1 MMSYEIIGIT
11 VLWLFLFGYIIV
23 ASIDFGAGFFSLHAK
38 LFGQSHY
45 INRLIQR
52 YLNPVWEVT
61 NVFFVFFFVGIVG
74 FFPDTA
80 YYYGTVLLIPGSI
93 ALILL
98 AARGAFY
105 AFENY
110 GQDSKLSWLMIYG
123 ISGLLIPAA
132 LSTALTISEGG
143 FLKKTASGSIDLN
156 WTELL
161 LSPYGWAVVLLAIV
175 SVLYISSGFL
185 TFYAHRAQDW
195 KAYALLRKCF
205 LMWGA
210 PMILMSLF
218 VFLSLR
224 IQNKA
229 HFNAAVFDYG
239 WLFIISFVSFLIAG
253 VLTYLKKAHGI
264 AFLFV
269 MLQMGTAFFGY
280 GLSKLPYILY
290 PYIHIDDAVT
300 NDSMA
305 LVLTIA
311 FICGLLLLI
320 PSLYFILKLFV
331 FDKDYVRGHKKGY

>member
-1 MMSYEIIGIT
+1 MMVYEVIGIT
-11 VLWLFLFGYIIV
+11 VLWIFLFGYIIV

-38 LFGQSHY
+38 LFGQSHE
-45 INRLIQR
+45 INDLIQS

-98 AARGAFY
+98 SIRGAFY

-110 GQDSKLSWLMIYG
+110 GQDSKLSWLMLYAV
-123 ISGLLIPAA
+123 SGLLIPAS

-143 FLKKTASGSIDLN
+143 YITESSSGNVDLN

-161 LSPYGWAVVLLAIV
+161 LSPFGWAVVLLAIV

-185 TFYAHRAQDW
+185 TFYAHRAKDTS
-195 KAYALLRKCF
+195 AYQLMRKWF

-210 PMILMSLF
+210 PMIMMSLF

-224 IQNKA
+224 IQNEA
-229 HFNAAVFDYG
+229 HFMSAVFDYG
-239 WLFIISFVSFLIAG
+239 WLFIISFIAFAIAG
-253 VLTYLKKAHGI
+253 VLTLLKKAHGI
-264 AFLFV
+264 AFIFV
-269 MLQMGTAFFGY
+269 IIQMGTAFFGY

-290 PYIHIDDAVT
+290 PYVHIDDAVT

-311 FICGLLLLI
+311 FIGGLLLLL
-320 PSLYFILKLFV
+320 PSLFFILKLFV
-331 FDKDYVRGHKKGY
+331 FDKDYVRGKK

>member
-1 MMSYEIIGIT
+1 MVYEVIGIT
-11 VLWLFLFGYIIV
+11 VLWIFLFGYIIV

-38 LFGQSHY
+38 LFGQSHE
-45 INRLIQR
+45 INDLIQR

-98 AARGAFY
+98 SIRGAFY

-110 GQDSKLSWLMIYG
+110 GQDSKLSWLMLYAV
-123 ISGLLIPAA
+123 SGLLIPAS

-143 FLKKTASGSIDLN
+143 YITESSSGNVDLN

-161 LSPYGWAVVLLAIV
+161 LSPFGWAVVLLAIV

-185 TFYAHRAQDW
+185 TFYAHRAKDTS
-195 KAYALLRKCF
+195 AYQLMRKWF

-210 PMILMSLF
+210 PMIMMSLF

-224 IQNKA
+224 IQNEA
-229 HFNAAVFDYG
+229 HFMSAVFDYG
-239 WLFIISFVSFLIAG
+239 WLFIISFIAFAITG
-253 VLTYLKKAHGI
+253 VLTLLKKAHGI
-264 AFLFV
+264 AFIFV
-269 MLQMGTAFFGY
+269 IIQMGTAFFGY

-290 PYIHIDDAVT
+290 PYVHIDDAVT

-311 FICGLLLLI
+311 FIGGLLLLL
-320 PSLYFILKLFV
+320 PSLFFILKLFV
-331 FDKDYVRGHKKGY
+331 FDKDYVRGKK

>member
-1 MMSYEIIGIT
+1 MVYEVIGIT
-11 VLWLFLFGYIIV
+11 VLWIFLFGYIIV

-38 LFGQSHY
+38 LFGQSHE
-45 INRLIQR
+45 INDLIQR

-98 AARGAFY
+98 SIRGAFY

-110 GQDSKLSWLMIYG
+110 GQDSKLSWLMLYAV
-123 ISGLLIPAA
+123 SGLLIPAS

-143 FLKKTASGSIDLN
+143 YITESSSGNVDLN

-161 LSPYGWAVVLLAIV
+161 LSPFGWAVVLLAIV

-185 TFYAHRAQDW
+185 TFYAHRAKDTS
-195 KAYALLRKCF
+195 AYQLMRKWF

-210 PMILMSLF
+210 PMIMMSLF

-224 IQNKA
+224 IQNEA
-229 HFNAAVFDYG
+229 HFMSAVFDYG
-239 WLFIISFVSFLIAG
+239 WLFIISFIAFAIAG
-253 VLTYLKKAHGI
+253 VLTLLKKAHGI
-264 AFLFV
+264 AFIFV
-269 MLQMGTAFFGY
+269 IIQMGTAFFGY

-290 PYIHIDDAVT
+290 PYVHIDDAVT

-305 LVLTIA
+305 LVLIIA
-311 FICGLLLLI
+311 FIGGLLLLL
-320 PSLYFILKLFV
+320 PSLFFILKLFV
-331 FDKDYVRGHKKGY
+331 FDKDYVRGKK

>member
-1 MMSYEIIGIT
+1 MVYEVIGIT
-11 VLWLFLFGYIIV
+11 VLWIFLFGYIIV

-38 LFGQSHY
+38 LFGQSHE
-45 INRLIQR
+45 INDLIQR

-98 AARGAFY
+98 SIRGAFY

-110 GQDSKLSWLMIYG
+110 GQDSKLSWLMLYAV
-123 ISGLLIPAA
+123 SGLLIPAS

-143 FLKKTASGSIDLN
+143 YIIESSSGNVDLN

-161 LSPYGWAVVLLAIV
+161 LSPFGWAVVLLAIV

-185 TFYAHRAQDW
+185 TFYAHRAKDTS
-195 KAYALLRKCF
+195 AYQLMRKWF

-210 PMILMSLF
+210 PMIMMSLF

-224 IQNKA
+224 IQNEA
-229 HFNAAVFDYG
+229 HFMSAVFDYG
-239 WLFIISFVSFLIAG
+239 WLFIISFIAFAIAG
-253 VLTYLKKAHGI
+253 VLTLLKKAHGI
-264 AFLFV
+264 AFIFV
-269 MLQMGTAFFGY
+269 IIQMGTAFFGY

-290 PYIHIDDAVT
+290 PYVHIDDAVT

-305 LVLTIA
+305 LVLTIV
-311 FICGLLLLI
+311 FIGGLLLLL
-320 PSLYFILKLFV
+320 PSLFFILKLFV
-331 FDKDYVRGHKKGY
+331 FDKDYVRGKK

>member
-1 MMSYEIIGIT
+1 MMNYEIIGIA
-11 VLWLFLFGYIIV
+11 VLWIFLFGYIIV

-45 INRLIQR
+45 INDLIQR

-98 AARGAFY
+98 AIRGAFY

-110 GQDSKLSWLMIYG
+110 GQDSKLSWLMLYAV
-123 ISGLLIPAA
+123 SGLLIPAS

-143 FLKKTASGSIDLN
+143 YLTESAAGKIDLD

-161 LSPYGWAVVLLAIV
+161 LSPFGWAVVLLAIV

-185 TFYAHRAQDW
+185 TFYAHRAED
-195 KAYALLRKCF
+195 KSAYQLMRKWF

-210 PMILMSLF
+210 PMIMMSLF

-224 IQNKA
+224 IQNEA
-229 HFNAAVFDYG
+229 HFMSAVFDYG
-239 WLFIISFVSFLIAG
+239 WLFIISLISFVIAG
-253 VLTYLKKAHGI
+253 VLTLLKKAHGI
-264 AFLFV
+264 AFIFV
-269 MLQMGTAFFGY
+269 VIQMGTAFFGY

-290 PYIHIDDAVT
+290 PYVHIDDAVT

-311 FICGLLLLI
+311 FIGGLVLLL
-320 PSLYFILKLFV
+320 PSLFFIFKLFV
-331 FDKDYVRGHKKGY
+331 FDKDYVRGKK

>member
-1 MMSYEIIGIT
+1 MVYEVIGIT
-11 VLWLFLFGYIIV
+11 VLWIFLFGYIIV

-38 LFGQSHY
+38 LFGQSHE
-45 INRLIQR
+45 INDLIQR

-98 AARGAFY
+98 SIRGAFY

-110 GQDSKLSWLMIYG
+110 GQDSKLSWLMLYAV
-123 ISGLLIPAA
+123 SGLLIPAS

-143 FLKKTASGSIDLN
+143 YITESSFGNVDLN

-161 LSPYGWAVVLLAIV
+161 LSPFGWAVVLLAIV

-185 TFYAHRAQDW
+185 TFYAHRAKDTS
-195 KAYALLRKCF
+195 AYQLMRKWF

-210 PMILMSLF
+210 PMIMMSLF

-224 IQNKA
+224 IQNEA
-229 HFNAAVFDYG
+229 HFMSAVFDYG
-239 WLFIISFVSFLIAG
+239 WLFIISFIAFAIAG
-253 VLTYLKKAHGI
+253 VLTLLKKAHGI
-264 AFLFV
+264 AFIFV
-269 MLQMGTAFFGY
+269 IIQMGTAFFGY

-290 PYIHIDDAVT
+290 PYVHIDDAVT

-311 FICGLLLLI
+311 FIGGLLLLL
-320 PSLYFILKLFV
+320 PSLFFILKLFV
-331 FDKDYVRGHKKGY
+331 FDKDYVRGKK

>member
-1 MMSYEIIGIT
+1 MVYEVIGIT
-11 VLWLFLFGYIIV
+11 VLWIFLFGYIIV

-38 LFGQSHY
+38 LFGQSHE
-45 INRLIQR
+45 INDLIQR

-80 YYYGTVLLIPGSI
+80 YYYGIVLLIPGSI

-98 AARGAFY
+98 SIRGAFY

-110 GQDSKLSWLMIYG
+110 GQDSKLSWLMLYAV
-123 ISGLLIPAA
+123 SGLLIPAS

-143 FLKKTASGSIDLN
+143 YIIESSSGNVDLN

-161 LSPYGWAVVLLAIV
+161 LSPFGWAVVLLAIV

-185 TFYAHRAQDW
+185 TFYAHRAKDTS
-195 KAYALLRKCF
+195 AYQLMRKWF

-210 PMILMSLF
+210 PMIMMSLF

-224 IQNKA
+224 IQNEA
-229 HFNAAVFDYG
+229 HFMSAVFDYG
-239 WLFIISFVSFLIAG
+239 WLFIISFIAFAIAG
-253 VLTYLKKAHGI
+253 VLTLLKKAHGI
-264 AFLFV
+264 AFIFV
-269 MLQMGTAFFGY
+269 IIQMGTAFFGY

-290 PYIHIDDAVT
+290 PYVHIDDAVT

-311 FICGLLLLI
+311 FIGGLLLLL
-320 PSLYFILKLFV
+320 PSLFFILKLFV
-331 FDKDYVRGHKKGY
+331 FDKDYVRGKK

>member
-1 MMSYEIIGIT
+1 MVYEVIGIT
-11 VLWLFLFGYIIV
+11 VLWIFLFGYIIV

-38 LFGQSHY
+38 LFGQSHE
-45 INRLIQR
+45 INDLIQR

-98 AARGAFY
+98 SIRGAFY

-110 GQDSKLSWLMIYG
+110 GQDSKLSWLMLYAV
-123 ISGLLIPAA
+123 SGLLIPAS

-143 FLKKTASGSIDLN
+143 YIIESSSGNVDLN

-161 LSPYGWAVVLLAIV
+161 LSPFGWAVVLLAIV

-185 TFYAHRAQDW
+185 TFYAHRAKDTS
-195 KAYALLRKCF
+195 AYQLMRKWF

-210 PMILMSLF
+210 PMIMMSLF

-224 IQNKA
+224 IQNEA
-229 HFNAAVFDYG
+229 HFMSAVFDYG
-239 WLFIISFVSFLIAG
+239 WLFIISFIAFAIAG
-253 VLTYLKKAHGI
+253 VLTLLKKAHGI
-264 AFLFV
+264 AFIFV
-269 MLQMGTAFFGY
+269 IIQMDTAFFGY

-290 PYIHIDDAVT
+290 PYVHIDDAVT

-311 FICGLLLLI
+311 FIGGLLLLL
-320 PSLYFILKLFV
+320 PSLFFILKLFV
-331 FDKDYVRGHKKGY
+331 FDKDYVRGKK

>member
-1 MMSYEIIGIT
+1 MMVYEVIGIT
-11 VLWLFLFGYIIV
+11 VLWIFLFGYIII

-38 LFGQSHY
+38 LFGQSHE
-45 INRLIQR
+45 INDLIQR

-98 AARGAFY
+98 SIRGAFY

-110 GQDSKLSWLMIYG
+110 GQDSKLSWLMLYAV
-123 ISGLLIPAA
+123 SGLLIPAS

-143 FLKKTASGSIDLN
+143 YITESSSGNVDLN

-161 LSPYGWAVVLLAIV
+161 LSPFGWAVVLLAIV

-185 TFYAHRAQDW
+185 TFYAHRAKDTS
-195 KAYALLRKCF
+195 AYQLMRKWF

-210 PMILMSLF
+210 PMIMMSLF

-224 IQNKA
+224 IQNEA
-229 HFNAAVFDYG
+229 HFMSAVFDYG
-239 WLFIISFVSFLIAG
+239 WLFIISFIAFAIAG
-253 VLTYLKKAHGI
+253 VLTLLKKAHGI
-264 AFLFV
+264 AFIFV
-269 MLQMGTAFFGY
+269 IIQMGTAFFGY

-290 PYIHIDDAVT
+290 PYVHIDDAVT

-311 FICGLLLLI
+311 FIGGLLLLL
-320 PSLYFILKLFV
+320 PSLFFILKLFV
-331 FDKDYVRGHKKGY
+331 FDKDYVRGKK

>member
-1 MMSYEIIGIT
+1 MVYEVIGIT
-11 VLWLFLFGYIIV
+11 VLWIFLFGYIIV
-23 ASIDFGAGFFSLHAK
+23 ASIDFGAGFFSLHVK
-38 LFGQSHY
+38 LFGQSHE
-45 INRLIQR
+45 INDLIQR

-98 AARGAFY
+98 SIRGAFY

-110 GQDSKLSWLMIYG
+110 GQDSKLSWLMLYAV
-123 ISGLLIPAA
+123 SGLLIPAS

-143 FLKKTASGSIDLN
+143 YITESSSGNVDLN

-161 LSPYGWAVVLLAIV
+161 LSPFGWAVVLLAIV

-185 TFYAHRAQDW
+185 TFYAHRAKDTS
-195 KAYALLRKCF
+195 AYQLMRKWF

-210 PMILMSLF
+210 PMIMMSLF

-224 IQNKA
+224 IQNEA
-229 HFNAAVFDYG
+229 HFMSAVFDYG
-239 WLFIISFVSFLIAG
+239 WLFIISFIAFAIAG
-253 VLTYLKKAHGI
+253 VLTLLKKAHGI
-264 AFLFV
+264 AFIFV
-269 MLQMGTAFFGY
+269 IIQMGTAFFGY

-290 PYIHIDDAVT
+290 PYVHIDDAVT

-311 FICGLLLLI
+311 FIGGLLLLL
-320 PSLYFILKLFV
+320 PSLFFILKLFV
-331 FDKDYVRGHKKGY
+331 FDKDYVRGKK

>member
-1 MMSYEIIGIT
+1 MMVYEVIGIT
-11 VLWLFLFGYIIV
+11 VLWIFLFGYIIV

-38 LFGQSHY
+38 LFGQSHE
-45 INRLIQR
+45 INDLIQR

-98 AARGAFY
+98 SIRGAFY

-110 GQDSKLSWLMIYG
+110 GQDSKLSWLMLYAV
-123 ISGLLIPAA
+123 SGLLIPAS

-143 FLKKTASGSIDLN
+143 YIIESSSGNVDLN

-161 LSPYGWAVVLLAIV
+161 LSPFGWAVVLLAIV

-185 TFYAHRAQDW
+185 TFYAHRAKDTS
-195 KAYALLRKCF
+195 AYQLMRKWF

-210 PMILMSLF
+210 PMIMMSLF

-224 IQNKA
+224 IQNEA
-229 HFNAAVFDYG
+229 HFMSAVFDYG
-239 WLFIISFVSFLIAG
+239 WLFIISFIAFAIAS
-253 VLTYLKKAHGI
+253 VLTLLKKAHGI
-264 AFLFV
+264 AFIFV
-269 MLQMGTAFFGY
+269 IIQMGTAFFGY

-290 PYIHIDDAVT
+290 PYVHIDDAVT

-311 FICGLLLLI
+311 FIGGLLLLL
-320 PSLYFILKLFV
+320 PSLFFILKLFV
-331 FDKDYVRGHKKGY
+331 FDKDYVRGKK

>member
-1 MMSYEIIGIT
+1 MDYSLIGIS

-23 ASIDFGAGFFSLHAK
+23 ASIDFGAGFFTLHAS
-38 LFGQSHY
+38 LTGEAHRV
-45 INRLIQR
+45 NGLIER

-74 FFPDTA
+74 FFPETA
-80 YYYGTVLLIPGSI
+80 YYYGTIMLIPGSI

-110 GQDSKLSWLMIYG
+110 GQDRKLSWLIIYG
-123 ISGLLIPAA
+123 LSGLLIPAA

-143 FLKKTASGSIDLN
+143 YIIENQNNSIDLN
-156 WTELL
+156 WEALL
-161 LSPYGWAVVLLAIV
+161 LSPFGWAVVFLAIV

-185 TFYAHRAQDW
+185 TFYAHRAKDFE
-195 KAYALLRKCF
+195 AYHLLRKWF
-205 LMWGA
+205 LLWGA
-210 PMILMSLF
+210 PMIIISLF

-229 HFNAAVFDYG
+229 HFESAVFDYG
-239 WLFIISFVSFLIAG
+239 WLFIISLIAFMIAG
-253 VLTYLKKAHGI
+253 VLTFLKKAHGV
-264 AFLFV
+264 AFIFV
-269 MLQMGTAFFGY
+269 IIQMGTAFFGY

-290 PYIHIDDAVT
+290 PYVKLNHAVT

-305 LVLTIA
+305 LFLVIA
-311 FICGLLLLI
+311 FVFGLILLL
-320 PSLYFILKLFV
+320 PSLYFLLRLFV
-331 FDKDYVRGHKKGY
+331 LDKDYVRGRK

>member
-1 MMSYEIIGIT
+1 MVYEVIGIT
-11 VLWLFLFGYIIV
+11 VLWIFLFGYIIV

-38 LFGQSHY
+38 LFGQSHE
-45 INRLIQR
+45 INDLIQR

-98 AARGAFY
+98 SIRGAFY

-110 GQDSKLSWLMIYG
+110 GQDSKLSWLMLYAV
-123 ISGLLIPAA
+123 SGLLIPAS

-143 FLKKTASGSIDLN
+143 YIIESSSGNVDLN

-161 LSPYGWAVVLLAIV
+161 LSPFGWAVVLLAIV

-185 TFYAHRAQDW
+185 TFYAHRAKDTS
-195 KAYALLRKCF
+195 AYQLMRKWF

-210 PMILMSLF
+210 PMIMMSLF

-224 IQNKA
+224 IQNEA
-229 HFNAAVFDYG
+229 HFMSAVFDYG
-239 WLFIISFVSFLIAG
+239 WLFIISFIAFAIAG
-253 VLTYLKKAHGI
+253 VLTLLKKAHGI
-264 AFLFV
+264 AFIFV
-269 MLQMGTAFFGY
+269 IIQMG
-280 GLSKLPYILY
+280 
-290 PYIHIDDAVT
+290 
-300 NDSMA
+300 
-305 LVLTIA
+305 
-311 FICGLLLLI
+311 
-320 PSLYFILKLFV
+320 
-331 FDKDYVRGHKKGY
+331 

>member
-1 MMSYEIIGIT
+1 MMVYEVIGIT
-11 VLWLFLFGYIIV
+11 VLWIFLFGYIIV

-38 LFGQSHY
+38 LFGQSHE
-45 INRLIQR
+45 INDLIQR

-98 AARGAFY
+98 SIRGAFY

-110 GQDSKLSWLMIYG
+110 GQDSKLSWLMLYAV
-123 ISGLLIPAA
+123 SGLLIPAS

-143 FLKKTASGSIDLN
+143 YIIESSSGNVDLN

-161 LSPYGWAVVLLAIV
+161 LSPFGWAVVLLAIV

-185 TFYAHRAQDW
+185 TFYAHRAKDTS
-195 KAYALLRKCF
+195 AYQLMRKWF

-210 PMILMSLF
+210 PMIMMSLF

-224 IQNKA
+224 IQNEA
-229 HFNAAVFDYG
+229 HFMSAVFDYG
-239 WLFIISFVSFLIAG
+239 WLFIISFIAFAIAG
-253 VLTYLKKAHGI
+253 VLTLLKKAHGI
-264 AFLFV
+264 AFIFV
-269 MLQMGTAFFGY
+269 IIQMGTAFFGY

-290 PYIHIDDAVT
+290 PYVHIDDAVT

-311 FICGLLLLI
+311 FIGGLLLLL
-320 PSLYFILKLFV
+320 PSLFFILKLFL
-331 FDKDYVRGHKKGY
+331 FDKDYVRGKK

>member
-1 MMSYEIIGIT
+1 MMVYEVIGIT
-11 VLWLFLFGYIIV
+11 VLWIFLFGYIIV

-38 LFGQSHY
+38 LFGQSHE
-45 INRLIQR
+45 INDLIQR

-98 AARGAFY
+98 SIRGAFY

-110 GQDSKLSWLMIYG
+110 GQDSKLSWLMLYAV
-123 ISGLLIPAA
+123 SGLLIPAS

-143 FLKKTASGSIDLN
+143 YITESSSGNVDLN

-161 LSPYGWAVVLLAIV
+161 LSPFGWAVVLLAIV

-185 TFYAHRAQDW
+185 TFYAHRAKDTS
-195 KAYALLRKCF
+195 AYQLMRKWF
-205 LMWGA
+205 LMWDA
-210 PMILMSLF
+210 PMIMMSLF

-224 IQNKA
+224 IQNEA
-229 HFNAAVFDYG
+229 HFMSAVFDYG
-239 WLFIISFVSFLIAG
+239 WLFIISFIAFAIAG
-253 VLTYLKKAHGI
+253 VLTLLKKAHGI
-264 AFLFV
+264 AFIFV
-269 MLQMGTAFFGY
+269 IIQMGTAFFGY

-290 PYIHIDDAVT
+290 PYVHIDDAVT

-311 FICGLLLLI
+311 FIGGLLLLL
-320 PSLYFILKLFV
+320 PSLFFILKLFV
-331 FDKDYVRGHKKGY
+331 FDKDYVRGKK

>member
-1 MMSYEIIGIT
+1 MVYEVIGIT
-11 VLWLFLFGYIIV
+11 VLWIFLFGYIIV
-23 ASIDFGAGFFSLHAK
+23 ASIDFGVGFFSLHAK
-38 LFGQSHY
+38 LFGQSHE
-45 INRLIQR
+45 INDLIQR

-98 AARGAFY
+98 SIRGAFY

-110 GQDSKLSWLMIYG
+110 GQDSKLSWLMLYAV
-123 ISGLLIPAA
+123 SGLLIPAS

-143 FLKKTASGSIDLN
+143 YITESSSGNVDLN

-161 LSPYGWAVVLLAIV
+161 LSPFGWAVVLLAIV

-185 TFYAHRAQDW
+185 TFYAHRAKDTS
-195 KAYALLRKCF
+195 AYQLMRKWF

-210 PMILMSLF
+210 PMIMMSLF

-224 IQNKA
+224 IQNEA
-229 HFNAAVFDYG
+229 HFMSAVFDYG
-239 WLFIISFVSFLIAG
+239 WLFIISFIAFAIAG
-253 VLTYLKKAHGI
+253 VLTLLKKAHGI
-264 AFLFV
+264 AFIFV
-269 MLQMGTAFFGY
+269 IIQMGTAFFGY

-290 PYIHIDDAVT
+290 PYVHIDDAVT

-311 FICGLLLLI
+311 FIGGLLLLL
-320 PSLYFILKLFV
+320 PSLFFILKLFV
-331 FDKDYVRGHKKGY
+331 FDKDYVRGKK

>member
-1 MMSYEIIGIT
+1 MVYEVIGIT
-11 VLWLFLFGYIIV
+11 VLWIFLFGYIIV

-38 LFGQSHY
+38 LFGQSHE
-45 INRLIQR
+45 INDLIQR

-98 AARGAFY
+98 SIRGAFY

-110 GQDSKLSWLMIYG
+110 GQDSKLSWLMLYAV
-123 ISGLLIPAA
+123 SGLLIPAS

-143 FLKKTASGSIDLN
+143 YITESSSGNVDLN

-161 LSPYGWAVVLLAIV
+161 LSPFGWAVFLLAIV

-185 TFYAHRAQDW
+185 TFYAHRAKDTS
-195 KAYALLRKCF
+195 AYQLMRKWF

-210 PMILMSLF
+210 PMIMMSLF

-224 IQNKA
+224 IQNEA
-229 HFNAAVFDYG
+229 HFMSAVFDYG
-239 WLFIISFVSFLIAG
+239 WLFIISFIAFAIAG
-253 VLTYLKKAHGI
+253 VLTLLKKAHGI
-264 AFLFV
+264 AFIFV
-269 MLQMGTAFFGY
+269 IIQMGTAFFGY

-290 PYIHIDDAVT
+290 PYVHIDDAVT

-311 FICGLLLLI
+311 FIGGLLLLL
-320 PSLYFILKLFV
+320 PSLFFILKLFV
-331 FDKDYVRGHKKGY
+331 FDKDYVRGKK

>member
-1 MMSYEIIGIT
+1 MVYEVIGIT
-11 VLWLFLFGYIIV
+11 VLWIFLFGYIIV

-38 LFGQSHY
+38 LFGQSHE
-45 INRLIQR
+45 INGLIQR

-98 AARGAFY
+98 SIRGAFY

-110 GQDSKLSWLMIYG
+110 GQDSKLSWLMLYAV
-123 ISGLLIPAA
+123 SGLLIPAS

-143 FLKKTASGSIDLN
+143 YINESSSGNVDLN

-161 LSPYGWAVVLLAIV
+161 LSPFGWAVVLLAIV

-185 TFYAHRAQDW
+185 TFYAHRAKDTS
-195 KAYALLRKCF
+195 AYQLMRKWF

-210 PMILMSLF
+210 PMIMMSLF

-224 IQNKA
+224 IQNEA
-229 HFNAAVFDYG
+229 HFMSAVFDYG
-239 WLFIISFVSFLIAG
+239 WLFIISFIAFAIAG
-253 VLTYLKKAHGI
+253 VLTLLKKAHGI
-264 AFLFV
+264 AFIFV
-269 MLQMGTAFFGY
+269 IIQMGTAFFGY

-290 PYIHIDDAVT
+290 PYVHIDDAVT

-311 FICGLLLLI
+311 FIGGLLLLL
-320 PSLYFILKLFV
+320 PSLFFILKLFV
-331 FDKDYVRGHKKGY
+331 FDKDYVRGKK

>member
-1 MMSYEIIGIT
+1 MVYEVIGIT
-11 VLWLFLFGYIIV
+11 VLWIFLFGYIII

-38 LFGQSHY
+38 LFGQSHE
-45 INRLIQR
+45 INDLIQR

-98 AARGAFY
+98 SIRGAFY

-110 GQDSKLSWLMIYG
+110 GQDSKLSWLMLYAV
-123 ISGLLIPAA
+123 SGLLIPAS

-143 FLKKTASGSIDLN
+143 YITESSSGNVDLN

-161 LSPYGWAVVLLAIV
+161 LSPFGWAVVLLAIV

-185 TFYAHRAQDW
+185 TFYAHRAKDTS
-195 KAYALLRKCF
+195 AYQLMRKWF

-210 PMILMSLF
+210 PMIMMSLF

-224 IQNKA
+224 IQNEA
-229 HFNAAVFDYG
+229 HFMSAVFDYG
-239 WLFIISFVSFLIAG
+239 WLFIISFIAFAIAG
-253 VLTYLKKAHGI
+253 VLTLLKKAHGI
-264 AFLFV
+264 AFIFV
-269 MLQMGTAFFGY
+269 IIQMGTAFFGY

-290 PYIHIDDAVT
+290 PYVHIDDAVT

-311 FICGLLLLI
+311 FIGGLLLLL
-320 PSLYFILKLFV
+320 PSLFFILKLFV
-331 FDKDYVRGHKKGY
+331 FDKDYVRGKK

>member
-1 MMSYEIIGIT
+1 MMVYEVIGIT
-11 VLWLFLFGYIIV
+11 VLWIFLFGYIIV
-23 ASIDFGAGFFSLHAK
+23 ASIDSGAGFFSLHAK
-38 LFGQSHY
+38 LFGQSHE
-45 INRLIQR
+45 INDLIQR

-98 AARGAFY
+98 SIRGAFY

-110 GQDSKLSWLMIYG
+110 GQDSKLSWLMLYAV
-123 ISGLLIPAA
+123 SGLLIPAS

-143 FLKKTASGSIDLN
+143 YIIESSSGNVDLN

-161 LSPYGWAVVLLAIV
+161 LSPFGWAVVLLAIV

-185 TFYAHRAQDW
+185 TFYAHRAKDTS
-195 KAYALLRKCF
+195 AYQLMRKWF

-210 PMILMSLF
+210 PMIMMSLF

-224 IQNKA
+224 IQNEA
-229 HFNAAVFDYG
+229 HFMSAVFDYG
-239 WLFIISFVSFLIAG
+239 WLFIISFIAFAIAG
-253 VLTYLKKAHGI
+253 VLTLLKKAHGI
-264 AFLFV
+264 AFIFV
-269 MLQMGTAFFGY
+269 IIQMGTAFFGY

-290 PYIHIDDAVT
+290 PYVHIDDAVT

-311 FICGLLLLI
+311 FIGGLLLLL
-320 PSLYFILKLFV
+320 PSLFFILKLFV
-331 FDKDYVRGHKKGY
+331 FDKDYVRGKK

>member
-1 MMSYEIIGIT
+1 MMVYEVIGIT
-11 VLWLFLFGYIIV
+11 VLWIFLFGYIIV

-38 LFGQSHY
+38 LFGQSHE
-45 INRLIQR
+45 INDLIQR

-98 AARGAFY
+98 SIRGAFY

-110 GQDSKLSWLMIYG
+110 GQDSKLSWLMLYAV
-123 ISGLLIPAA
+123 SGLLIPAS

-143 FLKKTASGSIDLN
+143 YITESSSGNVDLN

-161 LSPYGWAVVLLAIV
+161 LSPFGWAVVLLAIV

-185 TFYAHRAQDW
+185 TFYAHRAKDTS
-195 KAYALLRKCF
+195 AYQLMRKWF

-210 PMILMSLF
+210 PMIMMSLF

-224 IQNKA
+224 IQNEA
-229 HFNAAVFDYG
+229 HFMSAVFDYG
-239 WLFIISFVSFLIAG
+239 WLFIISFIAFAIAG
-253 VLTYLKKAHGI
+253 VLTLLKKAHGI
-264 AFLFV
+264 AFIFV
-269 MLQMGTAFFGY
+269 IIQMGTAFFGY

-290 PYIHIDDAVT
+290 PYVHIDDAVT

-305 LVLTIA
+305 LVLTIV
-311 FICGLLLLI
+311 FIGGLLLLL
-320 PSLYFILKLFV
+320 PSLFFILKLFV
-331 FDKDYVRGHKKGY
+331 FDKDYVRGKK

>member
-1 MMSYEIIGIT
+1 MVYEVIGIT
-11 VLWLFLFGYIIV
+11 VLWIFLFGYIIV

-38 LFGQSHY
+38 LFGQSHE
-45 INRLIQR
+45 INDLIQR

-80 YYYGTVLLIPGSI
+80 YYYGTVLLIPGST

-98 AARGAFY
+98 SIRGAFY

-110 GQDSKLSWLMIYG
+110 GQDSKLSWLMLYAV
-123 ISGLLIPAA
+123 SGLLIPAS

-143 FLKKTASGSIDLN
+143 YIIESSSGNVDLN

-161 LSPYGWAVVLLAIV
+161 LSPFGWAVVLLAIV

-185 TFYAHRAQDW
+185 TFYAHRAKDTS
-195 KAYALLRKCF
+195 AYQLMRKWF

-210 PMILMSLF
+210 PMIMMSLF

-224 IQNKA
+224 IQNEA
-229 HFNAAVFDYG
+229 HFMSAVFDYG
-239 WLFIISFVSFLIAG
+239 WLFIISFIAFAIAG
-253 VLTYLKKAHGI
+253 VLTLLKKAHGI
-264 AFLFV
+264 AFIFV
-269 MLQMGTAFFGY
+269 IIQMGTAFFGY

-290 PYIHIDDAVT
+290 PYVHIDDAVT

-311 FICGLLLLI
+311 FIGGLLLLL
-320 PSLYFILKLFV
+320 PSLFFILKLFV
-331 FDKDYVRGHKKGY
+331 FDKDYVRGKK

>member
-1 MMSYEIIGIT
+1 MMVYEVIGIT
-11 VLWLFLFGYIIV
+11 VLWIFLFGYIIV

-38 LFGQSHY
+38 LFGQSHE
-45 INRLIQR
+45 INDLIQR

-98 AARGAFY
+98 SIRGAFY

-110 GQDSKLSWLMIYG
+110 GQDSKLSWLMLYAV
-123 ISGLLIPAA
+123 SGLLIPAS

-143 FLKKTASGSIDLN
+143 YITESSSGNVDLN

-161 LSPYGWAVVLLAIV
+161 LSPFGWAVVLLAIV

-185 TFYAHRAQDW
+185 TFYAHRAKDTS
-195 KAYALLRKCF
+195 AYQLMRKWF

-210 PMILMSLF
+210 PMIMMSLF

-224 IQNKA
+224 IQNEA
-229 HFNAAVFDYG
+229 HFMSAVFDYG
-239 WLFIISFVSFLIAG
+239 WLFIISFIAFAIAG
-253 VLTYLKKAHGI
+253 VLTLLKKAHGI
-264 AFLFV
+264 AFIFV
-269 MLQMGTAFFGY
+269 IIQMGTAFFGY

-290 PYIHIDDAVT
+290 RAH
-300 NDSMA
+300 
-305 LVLTIA
+305 
-311 FICGLLLLI
+311 
-320 PSLYFILKLFV
+320 
-331 FDKDYVRGHKKGY
+331 

>member
-1 MMSYEIIGIT
+1 MMVYEVIGIT
-11 VLWLFLFGYIIV
+11 VLWIFLFGYIIV

-38 LFGQSHY
+38 LFGQSHE
-45 INRLIQR
+45 INDLIQR

-98 AARGAFY
+98 SIRGAFY

-110 GQDSKLSWLMIYG
+110 GQDSKLSWLMLYAV
-123 ISGLLIPAA
+123 SGLLIPAS

-143 FLKKTASGSIDLN
+143 YIIESSSGNVDLN

-161 LSPYGWAVVLLAIV
+161 LSPFGWAVVLLAIV

-185 TFYAHRAQDW
+185 TFYAHRAKDTS
-195 KAYALLRKCF
+195 AYQLMRKWF
-205 LMWGA
+205 LKWGA
-210 PMILMSLF
+210 PMIMMSLF

-224 IQNKA
+224 IQNEA
-229 HFNAAVFDYG
+229 HFMSAVFDYG
-239 WLFIISFVSFLIAG
+239 WLFIISFIAFAIAG
-253 VLTYLKKAHGI
+253 VLTLLKKAHGI
-264 AFLFV
+264 AFIFV
-269 MLQMGTAFFGY
+269 IIQMGTAFFGY

-290 PYIHIDDAVT
+290 PYVHIDDAVT

-311 FICGLLLLI
+311 FIGGLLLLL
-320 PSLYFILKLFV
+320 PSLFFILKLFV
-331 FDKDYVRGHKKGY
+331 FDKDYVRGKK

>member
-1 MMSYEIIGIT
+1 MMVYEVIGIT
-11 VLWLFLFGYIIV
+11 VLWIFLFGYIIV

-38 LFGQSHY
+38 LFGQSHE
-45 INRLIQR
+45 INDLIQR

-98 AARGAFY
+98 SIRGAFY

-110 GQDSKLSWLMIYG
+110 GQDSKLSWLMLYAV
-123 ISGLLIPAA
+123 SGLLIPAS

-143 FLKKTASGSIDLN
+143 YIIESSSGNVDLN

-161 LSPYGWAVVLLAIV
+161 LSPFGWAVVLLAIV

-185 TFYAHRAQDW
+185 TFYAHRAKDTS
-195 KAYALLRKCF
+195 AYQLMRKWF

-210 PMILMSLF
+210 PMIMMSLF

-224 IQNKA
+224 IQNEA
-229 HFNAAVFDYG
+229 HFMSAVFDYG
-239 WLFIISFVSFLIAG
+239 WLFIISFIAFAIAG
-253 VLTYLKKAHGI
+253 VLTLLKKAHGI
-264 AFLFV
+264 AFIFV
-269 MLQMGTAFFGY
+269 IIQIGTAFFGY

-290 PYIHIDDAVT
+290 PYVHIDDAVT

-311 FICGLLLLI
+311 FIGGLLLLL
-320 PSLYFILKLFV
+320 PSLFFILKLFV
-331 FDKDYVRGHKKGY
+331 FDKDYVRGKK

>member
-1 MMSYEIIGIT
+1 MVYEVIGIT
-11 VLWLFLFGYIIV
+11 VLWIFLFGYIIV

-38 LFGQSHY
+38 LFGQSHE
-45 INRLIQR
+45 INDLIQR

-98 AARGAFY
+98 SIRGAFY

-110 GQDSKLSWLMIYG
+110 GQDSKLSWLMLYAV
-123 ISGLLIPAA
+123 SGLLIPAS

-143 FLKKTASGSIDLN
+143 YITESSSGNVDLN

-161 LSPYGWAVVLLAIV
+161 LSPFGWAVVLLAIV

-185 TFYAHRAQDW
+185 TFYAHRAKDTS
-195 KAYALLRKCF
+195 AYQLMRKWF

-210 PMILMSLF
+210 PMIMMSLF

-224 IQNKA
+224 IQNEA
-229 HFNAAVFDYG
+229 HFMSAVFDYG
-239 WLFIISFVSFLIAG
+239 WLFIISFIAFAIAG
-253 VLTYLKKAHGI
+253 VLTLLKKAHGI
-264 AFLFV
+264 AFIFV
-269 MLQMGTAFFGY
+269 IIQMGTAFFGY

-290 PYIHIDDAVT
+290 PYVHIDDAVT

-311 FICGLLLLI
+311 FIGGLLLLV
-320 PSLYFILKLFV
+320 PSLFFILKLFV
-331 FDKDYVRGHKKGY
+331 FDKDYVRGKK

>member
-1 MMSYEIIGIT
+1 MMVYEVIGIT
-11 VLWLFLFGYIIV
+11 VLWIFLFGYIIV

-38 LFGQSHY
+38 LFGQSHE
-45 INRLIQR
+45 INDLIQR

-80 YYYGTVLLIPGSI
+80 YYYGTVLLIPGST

-98 AARGAFY
+98 SIRGAFY

-110 GQDSKLSWLMIYG
+110 GQDSKLSWLMLYAV
-123 ISGLLIPAA
+123 SGLLIPAS

-143 FLKKTASGSIDLN
+143 YIIESSSGNVDLN

-161 LSPYGWAVVLLAIV
+161 LSPFGWAVVLLAIV

-185 TFYAHRAQDW
+185 TFYAHRAKDTS
-195 KAYALLRKCF
+195 AYQLMRKWF

-210 PMILMSLF
+210 PMIMMSLF

-224 IQNKA
+224 IQNEA
-229 HFNAAVFDYG
+229 HFMSAVFDYG
-239 WLFIISFVSFLIAG
+239 WLFIISFIAFAIAG
-253 VLTYLKKAHGI
+253 VLTLLKKAHGI
-264 AFLFV
+264 AFIFV
-269 MLQMGTAFFGY
+269 IIQMGTAFFGY

-290 PYIHIDDAVT
+290 PYVHIDDAVT

-311 FICGLLLLI
+311 FIGGLLLLL
-320 PSLYFILKLFV
+320 PSLFFILKLFV
-331 FDKDYVRGHKKGY
+331 FDKDYVRGKK

>member
-1 MMSYEIIGIT
+1 MVYEVIGIT
-11 VLWLFLFGYIIV
+11 VLWSFLFGYIIV

-38 LFGQSHY
+38 LFGQSHE
-45 INRLIQR
+45 INDLIQR

-98 AARGAFY
+98 SIRGAFY

-110 GQDSKLSWLMIYG
+110 GQDSKLSWLMLYAV
-123 ISGLLIPAA
+123 SGLLIPAS

-143 FLKKTASGSIDLN
+143 YITESSSGNVDLN

-161 LSPYGWAVVLLAIV
+161 LSPFGWAVVLLAIV

-185 TFYAHRAQDW
+185 TFYAHRAKDTS
-195 KAYALLRKCF
+195 AYQLMRKWF

-210 PMILMSLF
+210 PMIMMSLF

-224 IQNKA
+224 IQNEA
-229 HFNAAVFDYG
+229 HFMSAVFDYG
-239 WLFIISFVSFLIAG
+239 WLFIISFIAFAIAG
-253 VLTYLKKAHGI
+253 VLTLLKKAHGI
-264 AFLFV
+264 AFIFV
-269 MLQMGTAFFGY
+269 IIQMGTAFFGY

-290 PYIHIDDAVT
+290 PYVHIDDAVT

-311 FICGLLLLI
+311 FIGGLLLLL
-320 PSLYFILKLFV
+320 PSLFFILKLFV
-331 FDKDYVRGHKKGY
+331 FDKDYVRGKK

>member
-1 MMSYEIIGIT
+1 MVYEVIGIT
-11 VLWLFLFGYIIV
+11 VLWIFLFGYIIV

-38 LFGQSHY
+38 LFGQSHE
-45 INRLIQR
+45 INDLIQR

-98 AARGAFY
+98 SIRGAFY

-110 GQDSKLSWLMIYG
+110 GHDSKLSWLMLYAV
-123 ISGLLIPAA
+123 SGLLIPAS

-143 FLKKTASGSIDLN
+143 YITESSSGNVDLN

-161 LSPYGWAVVLLAIV
+161 LSPFGWAVVLLAIV

-185 TFYAHRAQDW
+185 TFYAHRAKDTS
-195 KAYALLRKCF
+195 AYQLMRKWF

-210 PMILMSLF
+210 PMIMMSLF

-224 IQNKA
+224 IQNEA
-229 HFNAAVFDYG
+229 HFMSAVFDYG
-239 WLFIISFVSFLIAG
+239 WLFIISFIAFAIAG
-253 VLTYLKKAHGI
+253 VLTLLKKAHGI
-264 AFLFV
+264 AFIFV
-269 MLQMGTAFFGY
+269 IIQMGTAFFGY

-290 PYIHIDDAVT
+290 PYVHIDDAVT

-311 FICGLLLLI
+311 FIGGLLLLL
-320 PSLYFILKLFV
+320 PSLFFILKLFV
-331 FDKDYVRGHKKGY
+331 FDKDYVRGKK

>member
-1 MMSYEIIGIT
+1 MMVYEVIGIT
-11 VLWLFLFGYIIV
+11 VLWIFLFGYIIV

-38 LFGQSHY
+38 LFGQSHE
-45 INRLIQR
+45 INDLIQR

-98 AARGAFY
+98 SIRGAFY

-110 GQDSKLSWLMIYG
+110 GQDSKLSWLMLYAV
-123 ISGLLIPAA
+123 SGLLIPAS

-143 FLKKTASGSIDLN
+143 YIIESSSGNVDLN

-161 LSPYGWAVVLLAIV
+161 LSPFGWAVVLLAIV

-185 TFYAHRAQDW
+185 TFYAHRAKDTS
-195 KAYALLRKCF
+195 AYQLMRKWF

-210 PMILMSLF
+210 PMIMMSLF

-224 IQNKA
+224 IQNEA
-229 HFNAAVFDYG
+229 HFMSAVFDYG
-239 WLFIISFVSFLIAG
+239 WLFIISFIAFAIAG
-253 VLTYLKKAHGI
+253 VLTLLKKAHGI
-264 AFLFV
+264 TFIFV
-269 MLQMGTAFFGY
+269 IIQMGTAFFGY

-290 PYIHIDDAVT
+290 PYVHIDDAVT

-311 FICGLLLLI
+311 FIGGLLLLL
-320 PSLYFILKLFV
+320 PSLFFILKLFV
-331 FDKDYVRGHKKGY
+331 FDKDYVRGKK

>member
-1 MMSYEIIGIT
+1 MVYEVIGIT
-11 VLWLFLFGYIIV
+11 VLWIFLFGYIIV

-38 LFGQSHY
+38 LFGQSHE
-45 INRLIQR
+45 INDLIQR

-98 AARGAFY
+98 SIRGAFY

-110 GQDSKLSWLMIYG
+110 GQDSKLSWLMLYAV
-123 ISGLLIPAA
+123 SGLLIPAS

-143 FLKKTASGSIDLN
+143 YITESSSGNVDLN

-161 LSPYGWAVVLLAIV
+161 LRPFGWAVVLLAIV

-185 TFYAHRAQDW
+185 TFYAHRAKDTS
-195 KAYALLRKCF
+195 AYQLMRKWF

-210 PMILMSLF
+210 PMIMMSLF

-224 IQNKA
+224 IQNEA
-229 HFNAAVFDYG
+229 HFMSAVFDYG
-239 WLFIISFVSFLIAG
+239 WLFIISFIAFAIAG
-253 VLTYLKKAHGI
+253 VLTLLKKAHGI
-264 AFLFV
+264 AFIFV
-269 MLQMGTAFFGY
+269 IIQMGTAFFGY

-290 PYIHIDDAVT
+290 PYVHIDDAVT

-311 FICGLLLLI
+311 FIGGLLLLL
-320 PSLYFILKLFV
+320 PSLFFILKLFV
-331 FDKDYVRGHKKGY
+331 FDKDYVRGKK

>member
-1 MMSYEIIGIT
+1 MNYEVIGIT
-11 VLWLFLFGYIIV
+11 VLWIFLFGYIIV

-38 LFGQSHY
+38 LFGQSHE
-45 INRLIQR
+45 INGLIQR

-98 AARGAFY
+98 SIRGAFY

-110 GQDSKLSWLMIYG
+110 GQDSKLTWLMLYAV
-123 ISGLLIPAA
+123 SGLLIPAS

-143 FLKKTASGSIDLN
+143 YITESASGNVDLN

-161 LSPYGWAVVLLAIV
+161 LSPFGWAVVLLAIV

-185 TFYAHRAQDW
+185 TFYAHRAKD
-195 KAYALLRKCF
+195 KPAYQLMRKWF

-210 PMILMSLF
+210 PMIMMSLF

-224 IQNKA
+224 IQNEA
-229 HFNAAVFDYG
+229 HFMSAVFDYG
-239 WLFIISFVSFLIAG
+239 WLFIISFIAFVIAG
-253 VLTYLKKAHGI
+253 VLTLLKKAHGI
-264 AFLFV
+264 AFIFV
-269 MLQMGTAFFGY
+269 IIQMGTAFFGY

-290 PYIHIDDAVT
+290 PYVHIDDAVT

-305 LVLTIA
+305 LMLTIA
-311 FICGLLLLI
+311 FIGGLLLLL
-320 PSLYFILKLFV
+320 PSLFFIFKLFV
-331 FDKDYVRGHKKGY
+331 FDKEYVRGKK

>member
-1 MMSYEIIGIT
+1 MSYEIIGIT
-11 VLWLFLFGYIIV
+11 VLWIFLLGYIIV

-38 LFGQSHY
+38 LFGQSHE
-45 INRLIQR
+45 INGLIQR

-61 NVFFVFFFVGIVG
+61 NVFFIFFFVGIVG

-98 AARGAFY
+98 SIRGAFY

-110 GQDSKLSWLMIYG
+110 GQDSKLSWLMLYAV
-123 ISGLLIPAA
+123 SGLLIPSS

-143 FLKKTASGSIDLN
+143 YITESASGNVDLN

-161 LSPYGWAVVLLAIV
+161 LSPFGWAVVLLAIV

-185 TFYAHRAQDW
+185 TFYAHRAKD
-195 KAYALLRKCF
+195 KSAYQLMRKWF

-210 PMILMSLF
+210 PMIMMSLF

-224 IQNKA
+224 IQNEA
-229 HFNAAVFDYG
+229 HFMSAVFDYG
-239 WLFIISFVSFLIAG
+239 WLFIISFIAFVIAG
-253 VLTYLKKAHGI
+253 MLTLLKKAHGI
-264 AFLFV
+264 AFIFV
-269 MLQMGTAFFGY
+269 IIQMGTAFFGY

-290 PYIHIDDAVT
+290 PYVHIDDAVT

-311 FICGLLLLI
+311 FIGGLLLLL
-320 PSLYFILKLFV
+320 PSLFFIFKLFV
-331 FDKDYVRGHKKGY
+331 FDKEYVRGKK

>member
-1 MMSYEIIGIT
+1 MVYEVIGIT
-11 VLWLFLFGYIIV
+11 VLWIFLFGYIIV

-38 LFGQSHY
+38 LFGQSHE
-45 INRLIQR
+45 INDLIQR

-98 AARGAFY
+98 SIRGAFY

-110 GQDSKLSWLMIYG
+110 DQDSKLSWLMLYAV
-123 ISGLLIPAA
+123 SGLLIPAS

-143 FLKKTASGSIDLN
+143 YITESSSGNVDLN

-161 LSPYGWAVVLLAIV
+161 LSPFGWAVVLLAIV

-185 TFYAHRAQDW
+185 TFYAHRAKDTS
-195 KAYALLRKCF
+195 AYQLMRKWF

-210 PMILMSLF
+210 PMIMMSLF

-224 IQNKA
+224 IQNEA
-229 HFNAAVFDYG
+229 HFMSAVFDYG
-239 WLFIISFVSFLIAG
+239 WLFIISFIAFAIAG
-253 VLTYLKKAHGI
+253 VLTLLKKAHGI
-264 AFLFV
+264 AFIFV
-269 MLQMGTAFFGY
+269 IIQMGTAFFGY

-290 PYIHIDDAVT
+290 PYVHIDDAVT

-311 FICGLLLLI
+311 FIGGLLLLL
-320 PSLYFILKLFV
+320 PSLFFILKLFV
-331 FDKDYVRGHKKGY
+331 FDKDYVRGKK

>member
-1 MMSYEIIGIT
+1 MMVYEVIGIT
-11 VLWLFLFGYIIV
+11 VLWIFLFGYIIV

-38 LFGQSHY
+38 LFGQSHE
-45 INRLIQR
+45 INDLIQR

-98 AARGAFY
+98 SIRGAFY

-110 GQDSKLSWLMIYG
+110 GQDSKLSWLMLYAV
-123 ISGLLIPAA
+123 SGLLIPAS

-143 FLKKTASGSIDLN
+143 YITESSSGNVDLN

-161 LSPYGWAVVLLAIV
+161 LSPFGWAVVLLAIV

-185 TFYAHRAQDW
+185 TFYAHRAKDTS
-195 KAYALLRKCF
+195 AYQLMRKWF

-210 PMILMSLF
+210 PMIMMSLF

-224 IQNKA
+224 IQNEA
-229 HFNAAVFDYG
+229 HFMSAVFDYG
-239 WLFIISFVSFLIAG
+239 WLFIISFIAFAIAG
-253 VLTYLKKAHGI
+253 VLTLLKKAHGI
-264 AFLFV
+264 AFIFV
-269 MLQMGTAFFGY
+269 IIQMGTAFFGY

-290 PYIHIDDAVT
+290 PYVHIDDAVT

-305 LVLTIA
+305 LVLIIA
-311 FICGLLLLI
+311 FIGGLLLLL
-320 PSLYFILKLFV
+320 PSLFFILKLFV
-331 FDKDYVRGHKKGY
+331 FDKDYVRGKK

>member
-1 MMSYEIIGIT
+1 MMVYEVIGIT
-11 VLWLFLFGYIIV
+11 VLWIFLFGYIIV

-38 LFGQSHY
+38 LFGQSHE
-45 INRLIQR
+45 INDLIQR

-98 AARGAFY
+98 SIRGAFY

-110 GQDSKLSWLMIYG
+110 GQDSKLSWLMLYTV
-123 ISGLLIPAA
+123 SGLLIPAS

-143 FLKKTASGSIDLN
+143 YITESSSGNVDLN

-161 LSPYGWAVVLLAIV
+161 LSPFGWAVVLLAIV

-185 TFYAHRAQDW
+185 TFYAHRAKDTS
-195 KAYALLRKCF
+195 AYQLMRKWF

-210 PMILMSLF
+210 PMIMMSLF

-224 IQNKA
+224 IQNEA
-229 HFNAAVFDYG
+229 HFMSAVFDYG
-239 WLFIISFVSFLIAG
+239 WLFIISFIAFAIAG
-253 VLTYLKKAHGI
+253 VLTLLKKAHGI
-264 AFLFV
+264 AFIFV
-269 MLQMGTAFFGY
+269 IIQMGTAFFGY

-290 PYIHIDDAVT
+290 PYVHIDDAVT

-311 FICGLLLLI
+311 FIGGLLLLL
-320 PSLYFILKLFV
+320 PSLFFILKLFV
-331 FDKDYVRGHKKGY
+331 FDKDYVRGKK

>member
-1 MMSYEIIGIT
+1 MMVYEVIGIT
-11 VLWLFLFGYIIV
+11 VLWIFLFGYIIV

-38 LFGQSHY
+38 LFGQSHE
-45 INRLIQR
+45 INDLIQR

-98 AARGAFY
+98 SIRGAFY

-110 GQDSKLSWLMIYG
+110 GQDSKLSWLMLYAV
-123 ISGLLIPAA
+123 SGLLIPAS

-143 FLKKTASGSIDLN
+143 YITESSSGNVDLN

-161 LSPYGWAVVLLAIV
+161 LSPFGWAVVLLAIV

-185 TFYAHRAQDW
+185 TFYAHRAKDTS
-195 KAYALLRKCF
+195 AYQLMRKWF

-210 PMILMSLF
+210 PMIMMSLF

-224 IQNKA
+224 IQNEA
-229 HFNAAVFDYG
+229 HFMSAVFDYG
-239 WLFIISFVSFLIAG
+239 WLFIISFIAFAIAG
-253 VLTYLKKAHGI
+253 VLTLLKKAHGI
-264 AFLFV
+264 AFIFV
-269 MLQMGTAFFGY
+269 IIQMGAAFFGY

-290 PYIHIDDAVT
+290 PYVHIDDAVT

-311 FICGLLLLI
+311 FIGGLLLLL
-320 PSLYFILKLFV
+320 PSLFFILKLFV
-331 FDKDYVRGHKKGY
+331 FDKDYVRGKK

>member
-1 MMSYEIIGIT
+1 MNYEVIGIT
-11 VLWLFLFGYIIV
+11 VLWIFLFGYIIV

-38 LFGQSHY
+38 LFGQSHE
-45 INRLIQR
+45 INGLIQR

-98 AARGAFY
+98 SIRGAFY

-110 GQDSKLSWLMIYG
+110 GQDSKLSWLMLYAV
-123 ISGLLIPAA
+123 SGLLIPAS

-143 FLKKTASGSIDLN
+143 YITESASGTVDLN

-161 LSPYGWAVVLLAIV
+161 LSPFGWAVVLLAIV

-185 TFYAHRAQDW
+185 TFYAHRAKD
-195 KAYALLRKCF
+195 KPAYQLMRKWF

-210 PMILMSLF
+210 PMIMMSLF

-224 IQNKA
+224 IQNEA
-229 HFNAAVFDYG
+229 HFMSAVFDYG
-239 WLFIISFVSFLIAG
+239 WLFIISFIAFVIAG
-253 VLTYLKKAHGI
+253 MLTLLKKAHGI
-264 AFLFV
+264 AFIFV
-269 MLQMGTAFFGY
+269 IIQMGTAFFGY

-290 PYIHIDDAVT
+290 PYVHIDDAVT

-305 LVLTIA
+305 LMLTIA
-311 FICGLLLLI
+311 FIGGLLLLL
-320 PSLYFILKLFV
+320 PSLFFIFKLFV
-331 FDKDYVRGHKKGY
+331 FDKEYVRGKK

>member
-1 MMSYEIIGIT
+1 MVYEVIGIT
-11 VLWLFLFGYIIV
+11 VLWIFLFGYIIV

-38 LFGQSHY
+38 LFGQSHE
-45 INRLIQR
+45 INDLIQR

-80 YYYGTVLLIPGSI
+80 YYYGTVLLIPGLI

-98 AARGAFY
+98 SIRGAFY

-110 GQDSKLSWLMIYG
+110 GQDSKLSWLMLYAV
-123 ISGLLIPAA
+123 SGLLIPAS

-143 FLKKTASGSIDLN
+143 YITESSSGNVDLN

-161 LSPYGWAVVLLAIV
+161 LSPFGWAVVLLAIV

-185 TFYAHRAQDW
+185 TFYAHRAKDTS
-195 KAYALLRKCF
+195 AYQLMRKWF

-210 PMILMSLF
+210 PMIMMSLF

-224 IQNKA
+224 IQNEA
-229 HFNAAVFDYG
+229 HFMSAVFDYG
-239 WLFIISFVSFLIAG
+239 WLFIISFIAFAIAG
-253 VLTYLKKAHGI
+253 VLTLLKKAHGI
-264 AFLFV
+264 AFIFV
-269 MLQMGTAFFGY
+269 IIQMGTAFFGY

-290 PYIHIDDAVT
+290 PYVHIDDAVT

-311 FICGLLLLI
+311 FIGGLLLLL
-320 PSLYFILKLFV
+320 PSLFFILKLFV
-331 FDKDYVRGHKKGY
+331 FDKDYVRGKK

>member
-1 MMSYEIIGIT
+1 MNYEVIGIT
-11 VLWLFLFGYIIV
+11 VLWIFLFGYIIV

-38 LFGQSHY
+38 LFGQSHE
-45 INRLIQR
+45 INGLIQR

-98 AARGAFY
+98 SIRGAFY

-110 GQDSKLSWLMIYG
+110 GQDSKLSWLMLYAV
-123 ISGLLIPAA
+123 SGLLIPAS
-132 LSTALTISEGG
+132 LSTALTISEGDYI
-143 FLKKTASGSIDLN
+143 TESASGNVDLN

-161 LSPYGWAVVLLAIV
+161 LSPFGWAVVLLAIV

-185 TFYAHRAQDW
+185 TFYAHRAKD
-195 KAYALLRKCF
+195 KSAYQLMRKWF

-210 PMILMSLF
+210 PMIMMSLF

-224 IQNKA
+224 IQNEA
-229 HFNAAVFDYG
+229 HFMSAVFDYG
-239 WLFIISFVSFLIAG
+239 WLFIISFIAFVIAG
-253 VLTYLKKAHGI
+253 MLTLLKKAHGI
-264 AFLFV
+264 AFIFV
-269 MLQMGTAFFGY
+269 IIQMGTAFFGY

-290 PYIHIDDAVT
+290 PYVHIDDAVT

-311 FICGLLLLI
+311 FIGGLLLLL
-320 PSLYFILKLFV
+320 PSLFFIFKLFV
-331 FDKDYVRGHKKGY
+331 FDKEYVRGKK